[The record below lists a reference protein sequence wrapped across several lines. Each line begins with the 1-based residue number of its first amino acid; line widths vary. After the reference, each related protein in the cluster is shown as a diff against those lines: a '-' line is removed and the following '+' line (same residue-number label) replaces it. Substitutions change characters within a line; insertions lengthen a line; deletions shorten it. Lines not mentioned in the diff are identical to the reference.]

1 MPNPPSYWQNVELK
15 VIVEDLTSV
24 EDLVSV
30 QPNVL
35 LLVRSGPT
43 TRGPKGGSLKG
54 GGDELNKWFR
64 HKRM

>member
-15 VIVEDLTSV
+15 IIVEDLTSV

-35 LLVRSGPT
+35 LLVRSGATPGVLKADPQ
-43 TRGPKGGSLKG
+43 RG
-54 GGDELNKWFR
+54 W
-64 HKRM
+64 